1 MSWGL
6 STFKKSLA
14 TVTVIAMMMMMR
26 LVEISDADD
35 EGEED
40 KIKNNDDEHERLGSV
55 HMCPASVSVSCGKHE
70 NISIS
75 K

>member
-1 MSWGL
+1 
-6 STFKKSLA
+6 
-14 TVTVIAMMMMMR
+14 MMLMR

-40 KIKNNDDEHERLGSV
+40 KIKNNDEHERLGSV
-55 HMCPASVSVSCGKHE
+55 HTCPASVSVSCRKHE